1 LVHSLCRGWWLWMS
15 GVFELCLLP
24 GARLRLGCARRRS
37 GPGLAGGG
45 VGAGTCGV
53 RAGHWGDAGRWAR
66 PMVIVVVAVNLGF
79 ELQVRRGAF
88 GCGRRCSVV
97 DVALGVLF
105 VVPGL

>member
-1 LVHSLCRGWWLWMS
+1 
-15 GVFELCLLP
+15 
-24 GARLRLGCARRRS
+24 
-37 GPGLAGGG
+37 
-45 VGAGTCGV
+45 
-53 RAGHWGDAGRWAR
+53 
-66 PMVIVVVAVNLGF
+66 MVIVVVAVNLGF